1 MRNLFLLFLLLV
13 SGSAFAQEYGILSGN
28 VTDLSMYNEPLP
40 FAEVSL
46 KHTERAT
53 RTNFNGNFEFTDL
66 APGSYTLVVGFLGY
80 EPMEMP
86 VEVKANGVTMISQ
99 GLEAKTI
106 AFDGAT
112 TVSSVLPNADDAG
125 ELFADKSP
133 RK

>member
-1 MRNLFLLFLLLV
+1 MRNLFLIFFLVV
-13 SGSAFAQEYGILSGN
+13 SGSVFSQEYGILSGN
-28 VTDLSMYNEPLP
+28 VTDLSMYNEPLS

-46 KHTERAT
+46 KNTERAT

-66 APGSYTLVVGFLGY
+66 APGTYTLVVGFLGY
-80 EPMEMP
+80 EPMEVP

-106 AFDGAT
+106 AFEGA
-112 TVSSVLPNADDAG
+112 TVSSVLPSADDAG
-125 ELFADKSP
+125 ELFAEKSP

>member
-1 MRNLFLLFLLLV
+1 MRNLFLIFFLLV
-13 SGSAFAQEYGILSGN
+13 SGSVFSQEYGILSGS
-28 VTDLSMYNEPLP
+28 VTDLSMYNEPLS

-46 KHTERAT
+46 KNTERAT

-66 APGSYTLVVGFLGY
+66 APGTYTLVVGFLGY
-80 EPMEMP
+80 EPMEVP

-106 AFDGAT
+106 TFDGA
-112 TVSSVLPNADDAG
+112 TVSSVLPSADNAE
-125 ELFADKSP
+125 ELYAEKSP

>member
-1 MRNLFLLFLLLV
+1 MRNLFLIFFLVV
-13 SGSAFAQEYGILSGN
+13 SGFMFSQEYGILSGN
-28 VTDLSMYNEPLP
+28 VTDLSMYNEPLSFP
-40 FAEVSL
+40 EVSL
-46 KHTERAT
+46 KNTERAT

-80 EPMEMP
+80 EPMEVP

-112 TVSSVLPNADDAG
+112 VSSVLPSAEDAG
-125 ELFADKSP
+125 DFIAEKSP

>member
-1 MRNLFLLFLLLV
+1 MRNLFLIFFLVV
-13 SGSAFAQEYGILSGN
+13 SGSVFSQEYGILSGN
-28 VTDLSMYNEPLP
+28 VTDLSMYNEPLS

-46 KHTERAT
+46 KNTERAT

-80 EPMEMP
+80 EPMEVP
-86 VEVKANGVTMISQ
+86 VEVKANDVTMISQ

-106 AFDGAT
+106 AFGGA
-112 TVSSVLPNADDAG
+112 TVSSGSPSADDAG
-125 ELFADKSP
+125 ELFAEKSP

>member
-1 MRNLFLLFLLLV
+1 MRNLFLIFFLVV
-13 SGSAFAQEYGILSGN
+13 SGSVFSQEYGILSGN
-28 VTDLSMYNEPLP
+28 VTDLSMYNEPLS

-46 KHTERAT
+46 KNTKRAT

-66 APGSYTLVVGFLGY
+66 APGTYTLVVGFLGY
-80 EPMEMP
+80 EPMEVP

-112 TVSSVLPNADDAG
+112 VSSIIMDKEDVDG
-125 ELFADKSP
+125 LFAEKTP
-133 RK
+133 R

>member
-1 MRNLFLLFLLLV
+1 MRNLFLIFFLLV
-13 SGSAFAQEYGILSGN
+13 SGSVFSQEYGILSGN
-28 VTDLSMYNEPLP
+28 VTDLSMYNEPLS

-46 KHTERAT
+46 KNTERAT

-66 APGSYTLVVGFLGY
+66 APGTYTVVVGFLGY
-80 EPMEMP
+80 EPMELS
-86 VEVKANGVTMISQ
+86 VEVKANYVTMISQ

-112 TVSSVLPNADDAG
+112 ISSVLPSADDTG
-125 ELFADKSP
+125 EFFAEKSP